1 MKCIKLPLDGV
12 TKIQSNKVLVFLA
25 VTVCPVLC
33 RQTGRG
39 KNVSSSDH
47 SSQVP
52 GPGDC
57 NTANTENYQHPDRQ
71 AWSLGKLCTKVR
83 PFWGVVKYF
92 CAAVTW

>member
-12 TKIQSNKVLVFLA
+12 TKIQSNKILVFLP

-52 GPGDC
+52 RPGDC

-83 PFWGVVKYF
+83 RFWGVVKYF
-92 CAAVTW
+92 CTAVI